1 MDEVCFCV
9 PAAICIVMAD
19 DARCQFWSG
28 AAVQEAE
35 PQRGKTET
43 SFLSLNKKS
52 GGLLDD
58 KPTKNFHPAVMRQ

>member
-19 DARCQFWSG
+19 DARRRFWSG

-52 GGLLDD
+52 GGLSDEQTD
-58 KPTKNFHPAVMRQ
+58 KKTSIRL